1 MIPREEIPESVRHA
15 QHPLAHRHARQHV
28 VDEAG
33 RALRHAPAPAARA
46 EATPFARER
55 DEAFE
60 RALAAPQ
67 PGKAPLQYAA
77 REKIPELLFDERR
90 QPRPVGVVGRRVEEG
105 FEVLVDHTIQDAVL
119 GVSRSILGGDAET
132 HGGEIGS
139 ARRRGQ

>member
-1 MIPREEIPESVRHA
+1 MIPREEIPEPVRHA
-15 QHPLAHRHARQHV
+15 WHPLAHRHARQHV

-67 PGKAPLQYAA
+67 PGKAPLQYAT

-90 QPRPVGVVGRRVEEG
+90 QARTVGVFGLRV
-105 FEVLVDHTIQDAVL
+105 
-119 GVSRSILGGDAET
+119 AERF
-132 HGGEIGS
+132 G
-139 ARRRGQ
+139 